1 MTTLIDSETQ
11 HSIKTKVDIHE
22 FTFYSLSWLRANTQ
36 HQEMAA
42 MLKVGPNLLAFSFG
56 F

>member
-22 FTFYSLSWLRANTQ
+22 
-36 HQEMAA
+36 MAA
-42 MLKVGPNLLAFSFG
+42 MLKVGPSLLAFSFG